1 MPTTE
6 PIRAPNPGPESGKGY
21 FDYNASSLLRPE
33 AAAAMQKWIEAGG
46 GNPSSMHARG
56 RHARIAIEDARRHV
70 AALTGG
76 AAARDIVFNSG
87 ATESNN
93 TVLRAF
99 AAARPDA
106 PIVVST
112 VEHHSIVA
120 TADDLEQRGHRIVR
134 LEAQADAGLDFS
146 PLGGLSASSP
156 CLVSL
161 GLANGESGAVLDVAA
176 LLDASPPSAFVH
188 LDAAQA
194 AGRLHVPFGGRVD
207 ALSMSGHK
215 FGSPSGIGALFLSER
230 LRAVLKPLLT
240 GGPQEWALRAGTPNV
255 PGIVAMGAAAEAAL
269 RSRDTDNERLSAIR
283 DRLWERLSSSAAD
296 LLRITPASGLANTL
310 TIAAADCNAD
320 SMIASLDMSG
330 FCISAGSA
338 CAAGS
343 TEPSHVMKALGLP
356 KRWHG
361 GVLRISLGWAT
372 REDDASALADALIA
386 VVRRSRE
393 AA

>member
-1 MPTTE
+1 MPTSE
-6 PIRAPNPGPESGKGY
+6 RGY

-33 AAAAMQKWIEAGG
+33 AAAAMRKWIDAGG

-56 RHARIAIEDARRHV
+56 RNARIAIEDARRQV
-70 AALTGG
+70 AALAGG
-76 AAARDIVFNSG
+76 ALPRDVVFNSG

-99 AAARPDA
+99 AAALPEA
-106 PIVVST
+106 PIFTSK

-120 TADDLEQRGHRIVR
+120 TADDLERHGHRIVR
-134 LEAQADAGLDFS
+134 LEARPDASLDLA
-146 PLGGLSASSP
+146 PLREHAASTP

-176 LLDASPPSAFVH
+176 LLEACPASAYVH
-188 LDAAQA
+188 LDVAQA
-194 AGRLHVPFGGRVD
+194 AGRIPVPFGSPVD

-215 FGSPSGIGALFLSER
+215 FGSPPGIGALFVSER
-230 LRAVLKPLLT
+230 LRALLRPMLT

-255 PGIVAMGAAAEAAL
+255 PGIVAMGAAAEVSMRTREAESERLRVLRDAL
-269 RSRDTDNERLSAIR
+269 WHRLSA
-283 DRLWERLSSSAAD
+283 AAGD
-296 LLRITPASGLANTL
+296 LLRITPESGLSNTL
-310 TIAAADCNAD
+310 TIAVAECNAD
-320 SMIASLDMSG
+320 SMIVSLDLAG

-343 TEPSHVMKALGLP
+343 PEPSHVMKALGLAP
-356 KRWHG
+356 RWHG
-361 GVLRISLGWAT
+361 GVLRLSLGWAT
-372 REDDASALADALIA
+372 TGDDADALA
-386 VVRRSRE
+386 EALATVVRRARE

>member
-1 MPTTE
+1 MPTSE
-6 PIRAPNPGPESGKGY
+6 HGY

-33 AAAAMQKWIEAGG
+33 AAAAMRKWIDAGG
-46 GNPSSMHARG
+46 GNPSSMHTRG
-56 RHARIAIEDARRHV
+56 RNARIAMEDARRLV
-70 AALTGG
+70 ASLTDG
-76 AAARDIVFNSG
+76 AAPRDVVFTSG

-99 AAARPDA
+99 AAAFPDA
-106 PIVVST
+106 PIVVSS
-112 VEHHSIVA
+112 VEHHSLVA
-120 TADDLEQRGHRIVR
+120 TAADLEQRGHRIVR
-134 LEAQADAGLDFS
+134 LEANPDASLDFE
-146 PLGGLSASSP
+146 PLRALDASTP

-176 LLDASPPSAFVH
+176 LVEACPASTFVH

-194 AGRLHVPFGGRVD
+194 AGRIAVPFGGRID

-215 FGSPSGIGALFLSER
+215 FGSPPGIGALFLSER
-230 LRAVLKPLLT
+230 LRGVSRPFLT

-255 PGIVAMGAAAEAAL
+255 PGIMAMGAAAAVAMRTRE
-269 RSRDTDNERLSAIR
+269 NEGERLRAIR
-283 DRLWERLSSSAAD
+283 DALWNRLASSAPD
-296 LLRITPASGLANTL
+296 LLRITPESGLANTL
-310 TIAAADCNAD
+310 TLAVADCNAD
-320 SMIASLDMSG
+320 SMIAALDLGG
-330 FCISAGSA
+330 FSISAGSA

-343 TEPSHVMKALGLP
+343 PEPSHVMKALGLAE
-356 KRWHG
+356 RWHG

-372 REDDASALADALIA
+372 REEDAMALADALLA